1 MPRKYYNEQ
10 AGLEFISQL
19 AVPEELAG
27 LRLAVG
33 KKFYAVS
40 AAAAVLR
47 HVEGHYARFAQ
58 GTLRVRYQ
66 GSEGEIPPLLCCR
79 FGLILVAYRLDA
91 D

>member
-1 MPRKYYNEQ
+1 M
-10 AGLEFISQL
+10 AGI
-19 AVPEELAG
+19 
-27 LRLAVG
+27 RLAVG

-47 HVEGHYARFAQ
+47 HVEGHYARFAA

-66 GSEGEIPPLLCCR
+66 GSEGMTFYLFLRWGC
-79 FGLILVAYRLDA
+79 GLMTGRLDV